1 MPYSFFIGGT
11 MKFHYEP
18 NHTVIQSIKNK
29 RTDKVTRFVVCKF
42 DENGEL
48 ETNDDKIIFVLQN
61 KLHGC
66 TWDEGKTVKAI
77 EVLDVLSDEDI
88 RELAKEKGIKSWHV
102 KKIDK
107 LRKELEV

>member
-1 MPYSFFIGGT
+1 MLFR
-11 MKFHYEP
+11 YEP

-29 RTDKVTRFVVCKF
+29 QTENVNRFAVCKF

-61 KLHGC
+61 KLSGC
-66 TWDEGKTVKAI
+66 TWDEGKKAKAI
-77 EVLDVLSDEDI
+77 EVLDVLSDADI

-107 LRKELEV
+107 LKLELGV

>member
-1 MPYSFFIGGT
+1 MR
-11 MKFHYEP
+11 FHFEP

-29 RTDKVTRFVVCKF
+29 RTEHVNRFVVCKF
-42 DENGEL
+42 DDKGQL
-48 ETNDDKIIFVLQN
+48 ETEDDKIIFILQN

-66 TWDEGKTVKAI
+66 TWDEGKTVEAI

-88 RELAKEKGIKSWHV
+88 RELAKDKGIKSWHV

-107 LRKELEV
+107 LKKELGV

>member
-1 MPYSFFIGGT
+1 MR
-11 MKFHYEP
+11 FHFEP

-29 RTDKVTRFVVCKF
+29 RTGHVNRFVVCKF
-42 DENGEL
+42 DDKGQL
-48 ETNDDKIIFVLQN
+48 ETEDDKIIFILQN

-66 TWDEGKTVKAI
+66 TWDEGKTVEAI

-88 RELAKEKGIKSWHV
+88 RELAKDKGIKSWHV

-107 LRKELEV
+107 LKKELGV